1 MKAGFM
7 GISFFFILERKMLNA
22 FFFSLADR
30 IVETRVMAFFR
41 DYRFRCDNS
50 NTIGTLTGPK
60 KKGGNLRQIKQ
71 FGYSFICR
79 TYSVQ
84 IIPRAS
90 EYVSC

>member
-7 GISFFFILERKMLNA
+7 GISFFFILGRKMLNA

-84 IIPRAS
+84 IIL
-90 EYVSC
+90 

>member
-7 GISFFFILERKMLNA
+7 GISFFILGRKMLNA
-22 FFFSLADR
+22 FFFSLANR
-30 IVETRVMAFFR
+30 IVETGVMAFLR

-50 NTIGTLTGPK
+50 NTNGTLTGPK
-60 KKGGNLRQIKQ
+60 EKGGNLRQIKQ

-79 TYSVQ
+79 TYSVPF
-84 IIPRAS
+84 IPRAS

>member
-1 MKAGFM
+1 
-7 GISFFFILERKMLNA
+7 MLNA

-60 KKGGNLRQIKQ
+60 KKGVI
-71 FGYSFICR
+71 
-79 TYSVQ
+79 
-84 IIPRAS
+84 
-90 EYVSC
+90 